1 MVYNMVHDL
10 WKNTAKKQVFF
21 LVHTYTKSLDKE
33 RIEFIQINNL
43 TTTQIQTN
51 KNQNC
56 YIYKI

>member
-1 MVYNMVHDL
+1 ME
-10 WKNTAKKQVFF
+10 NTVKEQVFF
-21 LVHTYTKSLDKE
+21 LVHTCTKSLDKE